1 MSVFAYD
8 PEGVKSWANSV
19 VNYLNGDA
27 DSVNSCSKRFGE
39 QIEKLVQPNV
49 WTGAAAAQNYQNF
62 LDTHKALIDF
72 INSFGTSF
80 QEAMNSVNSIVNELE
95 TSNLGVNTNVSSD
108 FGTLSYSQLAALSQ
122 ENINQA
128 VVRYDAA
135 TIASIGTAL
144 NTILTDLGDINGR
157 LSSKINELN
166 NGNGIWD
173 GDSAEKSRESLINT
187 LETNMNAVIENLNVC
202 IKNISTAA
210 ENATGI

>member
-19 VNYLNGDA
+19 INYLNGDA
-27 DSVNSCSKRFGE
+27 DSINSCSKRFGE

-62 LDTHKALIDF
+62 IETHQALINF
-72 INSFGTSF
+72 VNSFGNSF
-80 QEAMNSVNSIVNELE
+80 QEAMNSVSSIVNQLE
-95 TSNLGVNTNVSSD
+95 TSNLGASTNVSAD
-108 FGTLSYSQLAALSQ
+108 LGMSYNQLAALSQ

-144 NTILTDLGDINGR
+144 NAILTDLNNINGQ

-166 NGNGIWD
+166 NGSGIWD
-173 GDSAEKSRESLINT
+173 GDGAEKSRESLINT
-187 LETNMNAVIENLNVC
+187 LESNMNAVTEKLNIC

-210 ENATGI
+210 ENATGM